1 MCVKF
6 HDDIMKAPTAIERER
21 IRKLRYEHIQFIRK
35 CRAYYR
41 EHRLKAMASPGQIW
55 SLIVDAMDQ
64 VVGVYHP

>member
-1 MCVKF
+1 
-6 HDDIMKAPTAIERER
+6 MKAPTIAERDR

-41 EHRLKAMASPGQIW
+41 DHRVKAMDNPGQIW

-64 VVGVYHP
+64 VSDFSCK